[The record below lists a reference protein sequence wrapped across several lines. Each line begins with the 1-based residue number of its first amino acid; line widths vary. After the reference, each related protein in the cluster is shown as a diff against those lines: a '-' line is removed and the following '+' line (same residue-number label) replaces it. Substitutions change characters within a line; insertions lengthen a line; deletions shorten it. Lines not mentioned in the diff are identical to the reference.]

1 MAGSPEPV
9 PEVNHGW
16 KGAIFALVFAL
27 IIVGGA
33 SVATAYAVDQ
43 NGYDEHHG
51 EDHGDEYKEED
62 HSDESHRDDHSD
74 EDHSDED
81 HSDG

>member
-16 KGAIFALVFAL
+16 KGAIFALLFAL

-33 SVATAYAVDQ
+33 SAATAYAVDQ
-43 NGYDEHHG
+43 NGYDDHHG
-51 EDHGDEYKEED
+51 EDHGDGYG
-62 HSDESHRDDHSD
+62 DDHA
-74 EDHSDED
+74 EDED

>member
-16 KGAIFALVFAL
+16 KGAIFALIFSLV
-27 IIVGGA
+27 IVGGA
-33 SVATAYAVDQ
+33 SIATADAVDGRTQ
-43 NGYDEHHG
+43 GHS
-51 EDHGDEYKEED
+51 EDHGED
-62 HSDESHRDDHSD
+62 HSDE
-74 EDHSDED
+74 EHSDED

>member
-16 KGAIFALVFAL
+16 KGTIFAVIFALL
-27 IIVGGA
+27 IVGGA

-43 NGYDEHHG
+43 NGYDAHYG
-51 EDHGDEYKEED
+51 ED
-62 HSDESHRDDHSD
+62 HSDDHGDDHSD
-74 EDHSDED
+74 DHGEDD

>member
-33 SVATAYAVDQ
+33 SVATARAVDQ
-43 NGYDEHHG
+43 NGYDSDYHG
-51 EDHGDEYKEED
+51 EDHGDEYGDD
-62 HSDESHRDDHSD
+62 HSDEDHGDDHSD
-74 EDHSDED
+74 EDHSD
-81 HSDG
+81 G

>member
-16 KGAIFALVFAL
+16 KGAIFALIFAL

-43 NGYDEHHG
+43 NGYDAKYG
-51 EDHGDEYKEED
+51 EDHGDEYDDHGDE
-62 HSDESHRDDHSD
+62 HSDEEHGEDDHAD
-74 EDHSDED
+74 DED